1 MTAKPAKVATPPLAQ
16 LADELGLLEKE
27 YALLIAPF
35 EKKFGRVKAL
45 KETLQAACT
54 AKATD
59 EWIVEGARFGV
70 RLGPCAMQRSI
81 NFKSLVRRIGA
92 MAFAKFAECTL
103 TRLELC
109 VERDVIDDVVTA
121 AQTGPRKLTTFEKG
135 VLENSR
141 AA

>member
-1 MTAKPAKVATPPLAQ
+1 MTAKAAKAATSTLAQ

-35 EKKFGRVKAL
+35 EKKFARVKAL
-45 KETLQAACT
+45 KETLQTACV
-54 AKATD
+54 AKAD
-59 EWIVEGARFGV
+59 AEWIIEGARFGV

-92 MAFAKFAECTL
+92 AAFAKFAECTL

-109 VERDVIDDVVTA
+109 VEPDVIRGVVTS

-135 VLENSR
+135 V
-141 AA
+141 A